1 MEIHTLTIGSLLK
14 YSWPCG
20 DLQNKLEDKPLPM
33 MLLASNLV
41 LKWHEISAVI
51 NCFHLC
57 IHLHVLITL
66 VWITHKTHT
75 HTHTHSHTLTHYSC
89 LNYSQ
94 SAHTHTLTDT
104 HYYCLNYSQST
115 HTLGVGDMTKIFYH
129 GICNFISRLRYIS
142 RFIIRRVTRF
152 GFLKKRTLQRW
163 RNVST
168 DIYLLTLK
176 NTKVQKQYC
185 LNRLLA

>member
-1 MEIHTLTIGSLLK
+1 MASIKQIYLNCYKSQRTLSLCLIVPPGLEEWK
-14 YSWPCG
+14 ENFAESCSTLLSPILSWG
-20 DLQNKLEDKPLPM
+20 
-33 MLLASNLV
+33 V
-41 LKWHEISAVI
+41 
-51 NCFHLC
+51 
-57 IHLHVLITL
+57 
-66 VWITHKTHT
+66 
-75 HTHTHSHTLTHYSC
+75 
-89 LNYSQ
+89 
-94 SAHTHTLTDT
+94 
-104 HYYCLNYSQST
+104 
-115 HTLGVGDMTKIFYH
+115 GVGDMTKIFYH

-142 RFIIRRVTRF
+142 RFIIRRVTRI

>member
-1 MEIHTLTIGSLLK
+1 MTGKIVCFLENLKDFEERELLLTHFMFGGSL
-14 YSWPCG
+14 
-20 DLQNKLEDKPLPM
+20 
-33 MLLASNLV
+33 V
-41 LKWHEISAVI
+41 
-51 NCFHLC
+51 
-57 IHLHVLITL
+57 
-66 VWITHKTHT
+66 
-75 HTHTHSHTLTHYSC
+75 
-89 LNYSQ
+89 
-94 SAHTHTLTDT
+94 
-104 HYYCLNYSQST
+104 
-115 HTLGVGDMTKIFYH
+115 LGVGDMAKIFYH